1 MADLLDGVI
10 TAITNECSHGEW
22 AATDE
27 PPSECCTACNTMIK
41 NVLQVV
47 DHLREDYDGAVR
59 ELHLAGEDTRRLM
72 TVSTTLKADLE
83 RATRQ
88 LCQEV
93 AHCGEF
99 QSQVAQLRALKAELN
114 EWMKSATDFLNSYA
128 VAQARVDELEAAL
141 RIIVEPGCYDSGT
154 CTTSNPDPVSWCSSC
169 IASAVLAKGAT
180 TESEAPCTA
189 CGHLFATHLDLGRPT
204 RCAACDCTGYMSVTT
219 ESEAP

>member
-41 NVLQVV
+41 SVMQVV

-99 QSQVAQLRALKAELN
+99 QSQVVQLREEIDQHAEEQRSTNECVIVLEAELVRL
-114 EWMKSATDFLNSYA
+114 EVALSAYDI
-128 VAQARVDELEAAL
+128 RIDELEPALHELVEMVDRSYIAAL
-141 RIIVEPGCYDSGT
+141 SENDHALIDRVR
-154 CTTSNPDPVSWCSSC
+154 
-169 IASAVLAKGAT
+169 AVLAK
-180 TESEAPCTA
+180 S
-189 CGHLFATHLDLGRPT
+189 
-204 RCAACDCTGYMSVTT
+204 
-219 ESEAP
+219 